1 MALFYC
7 FDIITMKYK
16 YILFDLDRTLWDF
29 QANSFQTFKEMYE
42 NYDLGTLCN
51 TTFDNFYLQ
60 YKSINAVLW
69 DMYRQGTLLKEVLY
83 VKRFS
88 LTLEH
93 FGVKDNPKLSRQL
106 GDFYVLEGP
115 KKTALVDGTRE
126 LLDYMF
132 AKQYPM
138 YIVSNGFKEV
148 QNEKIKTSNIDKYF
162 KKVYL
167 SEEIGYQKPN
177 RKIFDAILHDLNA
190 SPSECV
196 MIGDDYA
203 VDIVGARSAGIDQIY
218 YNPDG
223 IEQSISATYEVKNLR
238 DIMGIL

>member
-7 FDIITMKYK
+7 FDIMTMKYK

-42 NYDLGTLCN
+42 NYDLGALCN

-93 FGVKDNPKLSRQL
+93 FGVVDNSELSRQL

-115 KKTALVDGTRE
+115 KKTALVDGARE
-126 LLDYMF
+126 LLDYMY
-132 AKQYPM
+132 AKHYPM

-190 SPSECV
+190 APSDCV

-203 VDIVGARSAGIDQIY
+203 VDIVGARNAGIDQIY

-223 IEQSISATYEVKNLR
+223 IEQSISATCEVKNLR
-238 DIMGIL
+238 EIMDIL